1 MLVLSR
7 KKNEQIMI
15 GEDVIITIVDVRA
28 DKVRI
33 GIQAPAHV
41 PVHRHEVYLA
51 LQQDDAST
59 TGGIPEV
66 IDDG

>member
-15 GEDVIITIVDVRA
+15 GEEIVITIVDVRA

-33 GIQAPAHV
+33 GIEAPSHI
-41 PVHRHEVYLA
+41 PVHRQEVYLA
-51 LQQDDAST
+51 LQQQAAVET
-59 TGGIPEV
+59 PEV
-66 IDDG
+66 VDEG

>member
-15 GEDVIITIVDVRA
+15 GEDVVITIVDVRA

-33 GIQAPAHV
+33 GIEAPSHV

-51 LQQDDAST
+51 LQQNNAAAAAGT
-59 TGGIPEV
+59 PEAV
-66 IDDG
+66 DEG

>member
-7 KKNEQIMI
+7 KKNEQIVI
-15 GEDVIITIVDVRA
+15 GDGIVITIVEVRA

-33 GIQAPAHV
+33 GIEAPPHV

-51 LQQDDAST
+51 IQKAAEAVPSSANEAVEE
-59 TGGIPEV
+59 G
-66 IDDG
+66 